1 MIKRF
6 FVFGIVSLMAMTSSP
21 AISAA
26 QPNSQAA
33 MPRLALPVEPGNY
46 PDESL
51 VASEEGSV
59 VLIATIGVDGQMSNA
74 RVESSSGHSRLD
86 EASIILANEA
96 RLSTPPTNAAGEPV
110 SVEVFVDIVW
120 ELPPD
125 TSVAAQNDLELDP
138 SSAFAVAYFKP
149 DVDFAG
155 YDSLIID
162 LPEVAFR
169 EGWRLQH
176 GQATSFDMERIR
188 RDCAQWFLDVF
199 TSELQDEGGFQ
210 FVDEAGENV
219 LLIRAGIGELDVIAP
234 FLASTFDPGYSIAQ
248 SGTTATLVLELFDS
262 SSGETL
268 ARVFDRQQS
277 SSANFSAVVTR
288 ASNQKDARDIFAG
301 WAELLHARLVEGRIN

>member
-120 ELPPD
+120 
-125 TSVAAQNDLELDP
+125 
-138 SSAFAVAYFKP
+138 
-149 DVDFAG
+149 
-155 YDSLIID
+155 
-162 LPEVAFR
+162 
-169 EGWRLQH
+169 
-176 GQATSFDMERIR
+176 
-188 RDCAQWFLDVF
+188 
-199 TSELQDEGGFQ
+199 
-210 FVDEAGENV
+210 
-219 LLIRAGIGELDVIAP
+219 
-234 FLASTFDPGYSIAQ
+234 
-248 SGTTATLVLELFDS
+248 
-262 SSGETL
+262 
-268 ARVFDRQQS
+268 
-277 SSANFSAVVTR
+277 
-288 ASNQKDARDIFAG
+288 
-301 WAELLHARLVEGRIN
+301 

>member
-1 MIKRF
+1 MIKYF
-6 FVFGIVSLMAMTSSP
+6 FVVGLVSLMAMTWSP
-21 AISAA
+21 AFLAA

-33 MPRLALPVEPGNY
+33 MPRLALPVEPGSY
-46 PDESL
+46 PAESI
-51 VASEEGSV
+51 VANEAGNV

-74 RVESSSGHSRLD
+74 WVESSSGHSRLD
-86 EASIILANEA
+86 EASITLANEA

-125 TSVAAQNDLELDP
+125 TSGAAQNDLELDP
-138 SSAFAVAYFKP
+138 SSDFAVAYFKP
-149 DVDFAG
+149 DADFTG

-162 LPEVAFR
+162 GPEVAFR

-176 GQATSFDMERIR
+176 VQATSFDMERIR
-188 RDCAQWFLDVF
+188 RDRAQWFLDVF
-199 TSELQDEGGFQ
+199 NSELHDEGGFQ

-234 FLASTFDPGYSIAQ
+234 FLASNFDPGYSVAQ
-248 SGTTATLVLELFDS
+248 SGTTATLVMELFDS
-262 SSGETL
+262 SSGEVL

-277 SSANFSAVVTR
+277 TNANFTTQVTR
-288 ASNQKDARDIFAG
+288 ASNQKDARDIFTG
-301 WAELLHARLVEGRIN
+301 WAELLRARLVEGRTN